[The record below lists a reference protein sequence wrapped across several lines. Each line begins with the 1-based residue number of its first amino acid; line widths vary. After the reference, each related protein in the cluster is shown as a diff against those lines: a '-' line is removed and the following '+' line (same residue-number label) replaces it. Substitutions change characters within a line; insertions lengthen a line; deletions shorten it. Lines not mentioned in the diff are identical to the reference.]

1 MRGGATC
8 LHGPRVYRAAA
19 ICRCLHY
26 PHWSQLQQLRSLATL
41 YSEMMLPLW
50 RSSRPG
56 DPGSTNTRAG
66 SPYCGCLDI
75 DRAPRWVPTP
85 PLTCCRSRR
94 MEEILFLP
102 RGRQQSPSPVWR
114 LHSLQASYLLTPAAP
129 LCCPHR
135 VLLLPASLQM
145 MDTYR
150 HLGVGGSSGGKNET
164 LYKYLLLEKA

>member
-1 MRGGATC
+1 MSCYSLKAGVGYSAGWGHLSPWPPCVQSSSSSSHLLVFT
-8 LHGPRVYRAAA
+8 LSALVPAAA
-19 ICRCLHY
+19 PSNYIY
-26 PHWSQLQQLRSLATL
+26 T
-41 YSEMMLPLW
+41 EMMLPLW
-50 RSSRPG
+50 RSSQSG

-66 SPYCGCLDI
+66 SPYCGCLHI

-129 LCCPHR
+129 LCCPHW
-135 VLLLPASLQM
+135 VLLLPA
-145 MDTYR
+145 
-150 HLGVGGSSGGKNET
+150 GV
-164 LYKYLLLEKA
+164 

>member
-8 LHGPRVYRAAA
+8 LHGPRVCRAVAPPAAAAA
-19 ICRCLHY
+19 ICWCLHY
-26 PHWSQLQQLRSLATL
+26 PHWSQQQQLRSLTQ

-50 RSSRPG
+50 RSSRSG
-56 DPGSTNTRAG
+56 DTGSTNTRAV
-66 SPYCGCLDI
+66 CHLHI

-102 RGRQQSPSPVWR
+102 RGRQQSPSPSPVWR

-129 LCCPHR
+129 HTAMLPT
-135 VLLLPASLQM
+135 LGPASNP
-145 MDTYR
+145 T
-150 HLGVGGSSGGKNET
+150 V
-164 LYKYLLLEKA
+164 